1 MGWGLDNFHPS
12 SQAQEAINKVVKN
25 DRPLTTINKTSDFVQ
40 IDIYSYTVDKVGG
53 SYEVESLMPASS
65 TRGLIPKIEVTI

>member
-25 DRPLTTINKTSDFVQ
+25 DRPLTTINKTSDFLE
-40 IDIYSYTVDKVGG
+40 IDIYSYTVD
-53 SYEVESLMPASS
+53 SLMPASS
-65 TRGLIPKIEVTI
+65 TRGKKSQNGGHG